1 MVDRP
6 DWGALYS
13 AFDDMRRAVGG
24 LEETQRQILKVT
36 GIAWS
41 EDRTIKAVVG
51 PRGQLIDLEIDP
63 RVYRKPNS
71 KALSATIL
79 ATVRSAVDDAMA
91 KTRKL
96 MDHNVPSDLRVKS
109 IGSLDV
115 RRLLESHDR
124 DLSQEEGDDG
134 FVLRERR

>member
-6 DWGALYS
+6 DWGALYG
-13 AFDDMRRAVGG
+13 AFDDMRKAIGG
-24 LEETQRQILKVT
+24 LEDTQRKILKIT
-36 GIAWS
+36 GVAWS
-41 EDRTIKAVVG
+41 EDRMIKAVVG

-79 ATVRSAVDDAMA
+79 ATVRLAVDDAMA
-91 KTRKL
+91 KTRKFL
-96 MDHNVPSDLRVKS
+96 DHNVPSDLRVKS
-109 IGSLDV
+109 VGSLDV

-124 DLSQEEGDDG
+124 DLSQEEGGDG
-134 FVLRERR
+134 IVVR